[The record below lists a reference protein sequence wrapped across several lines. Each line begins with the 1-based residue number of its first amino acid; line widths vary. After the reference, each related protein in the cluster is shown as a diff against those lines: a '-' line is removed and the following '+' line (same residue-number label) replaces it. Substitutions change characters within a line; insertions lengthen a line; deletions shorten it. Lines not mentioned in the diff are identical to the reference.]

1 MRLKWWVVLTVVG
14 VQLAAA
20 VLVVGATWHS
30 ISEGIEENARDS
42 MRHLGRVA
50 SDRFHL
56 FLAPAEEASRF
67 LGRLIVD
74 EAFDWA
80 DLEPLE
86 RYMAEPLRLHPTIDS
101 LYFGSTAGDF
111 LFVARD
117 IGRGGYLVKEIRSID
132 GVRRVTYRRRDAELQ
147 LVETWSDPDDHFDP
161 RVRPWFSAAVEADAA
176 MWTAPYVFY
185 TARETGVSAAV
196 AIMTED
202 RRQWGAVGVDIRL
215 SSFADRLTE
224 LSAGSE
230 AAFIVD
236 REGMI
241 VAMPDHPERWPGLFG
256 RAALSDRPVVAS
268 PDFQQLL
275 ATARLSRFGSIQTA
289 GGGYWID
296 LQPLDAVSSPWLMA
310 VSVPTDSLFSWAR
323 TMRDRIVFVTVGMA
337 LTAVVHTLVA
347 WRFGVEGPIGLVAE
361 RLRRIA
367 EGKAD
372 HRPVMA
378 GPAEF
383 RELDAAAWD
392 AGRRIQ
398 DRESANDHLVEALR
412 EYEMAVQQA
421 PVGIAILEPDG
432 RILFANASYCRLV
445 GPADPIGAV
454 PHVLAGAV
462 GPDMAARMALIRA
475 GRTVRED
482 ATMRSAGDGAAMVL
496 HCVLSPLSA
505 AGLDGR
511 AVLLVEDVTA
521 RKSIESDLVEARNAA
536 ERSDRAKSAFLAQ
549 MSHELRTPLN
559 AIIGFSGVIRSEIF
573 GPIGSTRY
581 AEYIAHIDTS
591 ATHLKDLIERVLDV
605 SRIEQGELRLSPR
618 EIEPEVLVRE
628 AQDMVQRAADDAG
641 VTLELEV
648 DRPGRI
654 VADPSAIRQ
663 IVVNLVSNAVK
674 FSPRGSSVT
683 TSLRGIAGGGIEI
696 RVADLGV
703 GIPTKDL
710 PHVFEPFW
718 QGGSAWNAERAGVGL
733 GLAIVRTL
741 VERHGGTIE
750 IDSAPGVGTRV
761 LVQLPAQP
769 PPEPEARE
777 EA

>member
-20 VLVVGATWHS
+20 VLVVGATWRS
-30 ISEGIEENARDS
+30 ISDGIEENARDS
-42 MRHLGRVA
+42 MRHLGRAA
-50 SDRFHL
+50 SDRFQL
-56 FLAPAEEASRF
+56 FLSPAEEASRF
-67 LGRLIVD
+67 LRRLIGD

-80 DLEPLE
+80 NVEPLE
-86 RYMAEPLRLHPTIDS
+86 RYMADPLRLHPAIDS
-101 LYFGSTAGDF
+101 VYFGSAAGDF

-117 IGRGGYLVKEIRSID
+117 AGHDGYLVKEIRHVD
-132 GVRRVTYRRRDAELQ
+132 GHRRVTFRRRDAGLR
-147 LVETWSDPDDHFDP
+147 LVETWGDPDDYFEP

-196 AIMTED
+196 AVLTKD
-202 RRQWGAVGVDIRL
+202 RRQWGAVGVDIRM

-224 LSAGSE
+224 LSTGSE

-236 REGMI
+236 REGEI
-241 VAMPDHPERWPGLFG
+241 VAMPEHPERWPGLFG
-256 RAALSDRPVVAS
+256 QATLSDSPVIAS

-275 ATARLSRFGSIQTA
+275 ASARPSRFGSIRTER
-289 GGGYWID
+289 GGYWID

-310 VSVPTDSLFSWAR
+310 VAVPTDSLFSWAR
-323 TMRDRIVFVTVGMA
+323 TMRDRIVLVTVGMA
-337 LTAVVHTLVA
+337 LAAVALTLVA

-367 EGKAD
+367 EGKPD
-372 HRPVMA
+372 HRPVMT

-383 RELDAAAWD
+383 RELDAAASE

-398 DRESANDHLVEALR
+398 DREAANDHLVDALR
-412 EYEMAVQQA
+412 EYELAVQQA

-445 GPADPIGAV
+445 GPSDPLGAV
-454 PHVLAGAV
+454 PQAFAGVA

-482 ATMRSAGDGAAMVL
+482 AIMRQPGDGGATVL
-496 HCVLSPLSA
+496 QCVLSPLSA

-521 RKSIESDLVEARNAA
+521 RKRIESDLVEARNAA

-581 AEYIAHIDTS
+581 AEYVAHIDTS

-618 EIEPEVLVRE
+618 EIEPEVMVRE
-628 AQDMVQRAADDAG
+628 AQDMVRRAADDAG
-641 VTLELEV
+641 VALELEV
-648 DRPGRI
+648 ERPGRI

-674 FSPRGSSVT
+674 FSPRGSTVT
-683 TSLRGIAGGGIEI
+683 TTLRAAAGGGVEI

-718 QGGSAWNAERAGVGL
+718 QGGSAWNAERVGVGL
-733 GLAIVRTL
+733 GLSIVRTL
-741 VERHGGTIE
+741 VERHGGTIDIE
-750 IDSAPGVGTRV
+750 SAPGAGTRV

>member
-1 MRLKWWVVLTVVG
+1 MR
-14 VQLAAA
+14 
-20 VLVVGATWHS
+20 
-30 ISEGIEENARDS
+30 
-42 MRHLGRVA
+42 
-50 SDRFHL
+50 
-56 FLAPAEEASRF
+56 P
-67 LGRLIVD
+67 
-74 EAFDWA
+74 
-80 DLEPLE
+80 
-86 RYMAEPLRLHPTIDS
+86 
-101 LYFGSTAGDF
+101 
-111 LFVARD
+111 
-117 IGRGGYLVKEIRSID
+117 
-132 GVRRVTYRRRDAELQ
+132 
-147 LVETWSDPDDHFDP
+147 
-161 RVRPWFSAAVEADAA
+161 
-176 MWTAPYVFY
+176 
-185 TARETGVSAAV
+185 
-196 AIMTED
+196 
-202 RRQWGAVGVDIRL
+202 
-215 SSFADRLTE
+215 
-224 LSAGSE
+224 
-230 AAFIVD
+230 
-236 REGMI
+236 
-241 VAMPDHPERWPGLFG
+241 
-256 RAALSDRPVVAS
+256 
-268 PDFQQLL
+268 
-275 ATARLSRFGSIQTA
+275 
-289 GGGYWID
+289 
-296 LQPLDAVSSPWLMA
+296 
-310 VSVPTDSLFSWAR
+310 
-323 TMRDRIVFVTVGMA
+323 
-337 LTAVVHTLVA
+337 
-347 WRFGVEGPIGLVAE
+347 
-361 RLRRIA
+361 
-367 EGKAD
+367 
-372 HRPVMA
+372 
-378 GPAEF
+378 
-383 RELDAAAWD
+383 
-392 AGRRIQ
+392 
-398 DRESANDHLVEALR
+398 
-412 EYEMAVQQA
+412 
-421 PVGIAILEPDG
+421 
-432 RILFANASYCRLV
+432 
-445 GPADPIGAV
+445 
-454 PHVLAGAV
+454 
-462 GPDMAARMALIRA
+462 
-475 GRTVRED
+475 
-482 ATMRSAGDGAAMVL
+482 AGDGAAMVL

-511 AVLLVEDVTA
+511 AVLLVEDVMA

-591 ATHLKDLIERVLDV
+591 ATHFKDLIERVLDV

-628 AQDMVQRAADDAG
+628 AQDMVKRAADDAG

-696 RVADLGV
+696 RVTDLGV

-750 IDSAPGVGTRV
+750 IDSAPGAGTRV